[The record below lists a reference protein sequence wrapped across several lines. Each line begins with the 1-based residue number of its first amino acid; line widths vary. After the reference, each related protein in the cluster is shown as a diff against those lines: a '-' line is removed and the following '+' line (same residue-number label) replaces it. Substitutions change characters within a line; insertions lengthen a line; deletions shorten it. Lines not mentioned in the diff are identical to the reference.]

1 MSTVAE
7 QAVGAPLSP
16 YKGLAPFEDSDLDAF
31 LFFGRER
38 ETEII
43 CANLMAA
50 PITVLYGPSGVGKT
64 SVLRAGVAH
73 RLRRDEGA
81 EVVVCS
87 SWSGDPVTALIDA
100 LGGGA
105 SLADAVES
113 AAARAAGDLY
123 LVFDQFEECFL
134 YHRDGGSF
142 AVELA
147 DVLTRPELRVN
158 ILIGIREEALARLD
172 SLKASIPNLMAN
184 RLRLGRLSRAA
195 GAAAIVRP
203 VLQYNE
209 LVPPT
214 ETVSIELELEDRI
227 LDEVAVGRVDLGA
240 AGRGVGVRA
249 DEDCIEAPYLQLVLA
264 RLWDVEAR
272 AGSRTLRLET
282 LRELGGAENIVQD
295 HLVRAMAALST
306 GEKSAAAAMYNYLV
320 TPSGTKI
327 AHGVRDLARYARVPE
342 PDATRVLERL
352 SAERIVRAS
361 SSNGAESTTYEIF
374 HDVLAEAVLAWR
386 TKYDTDRRLEEERR
400 VHRLRQRRFL
410 VFAAIAALA
419 LAVMA
424 GITVYALAERQNA
437 NEQAA
442 VAETQKAEAE
452 EQRTVAQ
459 QQATI
464 AQQKTKEAQAA
475 QQTAQANEQKANAS
489 QKDAVAQK
497 NRAEESKQRAL
508 DYAALAAA
516 ARLRARKQAA
526 LAAMSRDN
534 ALRAATLATRR
545 QRLIRAR
552 SLEAAARSL
561 VVTDPAA
568 GVRTALAAVA
578 AYRVARVPSGA
589 AVEDVLR
596 DGLLALRLKA
606 VLRTGGPVRITR
618 FSPDNTVVLT
628 AGAGGVRLYNRAHA
642 YAVKPLL
649 PASHVVAA
657 AFSPDGKL
665 VAAAGT
671 GADHA
676 ARVWDA
682 ASGALLYTLVHD
694 AGVLS
699 LAFSPDGRYI
709 ATGSADGTARVWS
722 TAGGL
727 PVTPGFKHD
736 AGKSGDFAVHAVSFS
751 PDSRLLL
758 TVGGNR
764 FARVFDVQQRRPL
777 YALDN
782 SALLYAARFSNN
794 GKLIA
799 TAGANDDGRVRIW
812 APAESTV
819 RPAFMLR
826 GTGRVGAL
834 TFSSDDS
841 LLATAGGNDAIARIW
856 NLEER
861 SSVGVIAAHKSG
873 VQTAV
878 FSPNGR
884 VVLTAGRDGFAY
896 LAQSDSGAIQGALAG
911 HRGAINDAAF
921 GADGRLVATAGEDG
935 TVRIWDA
942 RVDTVGPLRPAMPR
956 ELGRHG
962 TGGRASGPVVRV
974 SADGRLVVSAGVDDA
989 ADLWRSGHGVVRL
1002 QHGDYVNGAEFDR
1015 AGRLI
1020 ITASDDGT
1028 AGVWRA
1034 ADGRR
1039 LRTLRNGGPVKIAK
1053 LSPDGARAVTA
1064 GPGTGIGVWSVSTGK
1079 LVRRLPAT
1087 AGTTDVR
1094 FSSDG
1099 KLLVAVA
1106 KGSASAWR
1114 VADGRRLARVTLPAD
1129 DVVATAISPDG
1140 THVAVALADS
1150 TARVWALRSGR
1161 SHVLTGHAAPV
1172 TALAFSPD
1180 GTLLATAGADT
1191 DARVW
1196 RVATGAGVAV
1206 LRVHSGSVND
1216 VAFSADGRWL
1226 ATAGPQAAGV
1236 WETRTRGTWPLL
1248 PIHLVRN
1255 PGAGRDDN
1263 RLDHLAFSGRGWK
1276 LALGWRDGMI
1286 RTYDCKL
1293 CGRVPQLTAIARAD
1307 LRAIVER

>member
-1 MSTVAE
+1 MTALAQQIVA
-7 QAVGAPLSP
+7 PPSP

-31 LFFGRER
+31 LFFGREQ

-50 PITVLYGPSGVGKT
+50 PVTILYGPSGVGKT

-73 RLRRDEGA
+73 RLRHEEGA
-81 EVVVCS
+81 EAVVFS
-87 SWSGDPVTALIDA
+87 SWSGDPVAALISA

-105 SLADAVES
+105 SVADAVES
-113 AAARAAGDLY
+113 AAAHTVGDLY

-134 YHRDGGSF
+134 YHRDGGQF
-142 AVELA
+142 ARELA
-147 DVLTRPELRVN
+147 DVVKRPELRVN

-203 VLQYNE
+203 VLRYNE
-209 LVPPT
+209 LVPPG

-240 AGRGVGVRA
+240 AGRGVAIRA

-282 LRELGGAENIVQD
+282 LRALGGAENIVQD
-295 HLVRAMAALST
+295 HLVRAMAELST
-306 GEKSAAAAMYNYLV
+306 REKAAAAAMYNYLV

-342 PDATRVLERL
+342 RDAAGVLEQL
-352 SAERIVRAS
+352 SAERIVRATS
-361 SSNGAESTTYEIF
+361 SDGAESTTYEIF

-400 VHRLRQRRFL
+400 VHRARQRRFF
-410 VFAAIAALA
+410 VFGAIAALA

-424 GITVYALAERQNA
+424 GITVYALSERRNA
-437 NEQAA
+437 NEQTAA
-442 VAETQKAEAE
+442 AEVQKAEAE
-452 EQRTVAQ
+452 QQRTVAQ

-464 AQQKTKEAQAA
+464 AQQKTKEAQQA
-475 QQTAQANEQKANAS
+475 QETAQANEQKANAN
-489 QKDAVAQK
+489 QQEALAQK
-497 NRAEESKQRAL
+497 ARAEDSKRRAL
-508 DYAALAAA
+508 RYAALAAG
-516 ARLRARKQAA
+516 ARDRARRQAA
-526 LAAMSRDN
+526 LAARARDH
-534 ALRAATLATRR
+534 ALRATKLATRR
-545 QRLIRAR
+545 QRLIHAR
-552 SLEAAARSL
+552 SLDAAARSL
-561 VVTDPAA
+561 VASDPEAS
-568 GVRTALAAVA
+568 VRTALAAVA
-578 AYRVARVPSGA
+578 AYRRAQVPSGV

-628 AGAGGVRLYNRAHA
+628 AGAGGVRLYNRAHG

-676 ARVWDA
+676 AHVWDA
-682 ASGALLYTLVHD
+682 ASGALLYTLEHD

-699 LAFSPDGRYI
+699 VAFSPDGRYI

-727 PVTPGFKHD
+727 PVTAGFKHD

-764 FARVFDVQQRRPL
+764 FARVFDVQHGRPL

-782 SALLYAARFSNN
+782 TALLYAARFSND

-812 APAESTV
+812 APADSTV

-834 TFSSDDS
+834 TFSADDS

-861 SSVGVIAAHKSG
+861 SSVGVIAAHRSG
-873 VQTAV
+873 VQSAV

-884 VVLTAGRDGFAY
+884 VVLTAGRDGIAY
-896 LAQSDSGAIQGALAG
+896 LAQSDSGAIQGVLAG

-921 GADGRLVATAGEDG
+921 AADGRLAASAGEDG

-942 RVDTVGPLRPAMPR
+942 RVDAVGPLRPATPR

-962 TGGRASGPVVRV
+962 SGGRASGPVVRM
-974 SADGRLVVSAGVDDA
+974 SADGRLVVSAGVDDT
-989 ADLWRSGHGVVRL
+989 ADLWRFGHGVVRL
-1002 QHGDYVNGAEFDR
+1002 QHRGYVGSAEF
-1015 AGRLI
+1015 GRGGTVV

-1028 AGVWRA
+1028 AAVWRA

-1039 LRTLRNGGPVKIAK
+1039 VRTFRNGAPVKIAK
-1053 LSPDGARAVTA
+1053 FSPDGTRAVTA
-1064 GPGTGIGVWSVSTGK
+1064 GPSTGIAVWSVGAGK
-1079 LVRRLPAT
+1079 LVRRLPAA

-1094 FSSDG
+1094 FSSNG
-1099 KLLVAVA
+1099 KLLVAVG
-1106 KGSASAWR
+1106 KGSASVWR
-1114 VADGRRLARVTLPAD
+1114 VADGRRLAGVTLPTG

-1140 THVAVALADS
+1140 THLAAALVDS
-1150 TARVWALRSGR
+1150 TARIWALPSGR
-1161 SHVLTGHAAPV
+1161 SHLLTGHTAPV
-1172 TALAFSPD
+1172 TSLVFNPD
-1180 GTLLATAGADT
+1180 GTLLATGGADT
-1191 DARVW
+1191 DVRVW
-1196 RVATGAGVAV
+1196 RVATGAAVAV

-1226 ATAGPQAAGV
+1226 ATGGPQAAGV
-1236 WETRTRGTWPLL
+1236 WETRVHGNWPLL

-1255 PGAGRDDN
+1255 TAAARDDN

-1276 LALGWRDGMI
+1276 LALGWRDGTI

-1293 CGRVPQLTAIARAD
+1293 CGRVPQLTAVARAD
-1307 LRAIVER
+1307 LRAIVKR